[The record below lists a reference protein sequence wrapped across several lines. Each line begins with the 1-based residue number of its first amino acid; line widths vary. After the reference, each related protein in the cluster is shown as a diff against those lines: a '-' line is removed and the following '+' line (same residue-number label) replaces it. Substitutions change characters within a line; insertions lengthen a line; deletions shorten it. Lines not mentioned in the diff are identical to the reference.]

1 MIKNLDI
8 RAKILF
14 GIGVSFLA
22 AMLIIGGVVAYQF
35 YELKNNN
42 IETLSDMLLEKEKQR
57 VKNSANT
64 MAQNLSRIYQS
75 KQGQLNKEEIKK
87 LVADWNADI
96 RFGKNNY
103 FYVYNTEGNTISL
116 PPNRKLEGQ
125 SRWDLKS
132 NGQYLLREMS
142 EVAKEGGGI
151 YKYTYKNNN
160 TGEIEQKFGYIAP
173 VEGTDW
179 FVGAGSYESVINSKL
194 TVMKDEINQ
203 FAESTLFILL
213 GVFVVT
219 ALVVLGVIFKISN
232 YITTSISKV
241 LAGMKELAAGNLKNS
256 ITIEQNDELG
266 ELAATFTNTVQ
277 QQREL
282 ILKLVDSIEDLSAY
296 SEELSASAQEGNATI
311 ETTNSFVE
319 DISSNIEEISA
330 STEEVTSFA
339 QESSSKTEVGNEK
352 INKTLNS
359 IRSINQS
366 ADEALTIINSLDST
380 SEEIEK
386 IVEMI
391 TNIAEQTNLLAL
403 NAAIEAAR
411 AGEAG
416 QGFAVVAEE
425 IRELAEETND
435 ATQEISQL
443 VAETQTK
450 SNEGLKAVKKVK
462 EKARTGAE
470 VAKNTESVFEEIKEA
485 SEQTADQIE
494 QTASATQNLAQKSEQ
509 VSTSTDDIQ
518 NMSTEIS
525 NSSQELAEMA
535 QKLQSLVSE
544 FDV

>member
-1 MIKNLDI
+1 MIKNLKI

-42 IETLSDMLLEKEKQR
+42 IDTLSDMLLEKEKQR
-57 VKNSANT
+57 VTNAANT
-64 MAQNLSRIYQS
+64 MAQNLSRIYESNQDLS
-75 KQGQLNKEEIKK
+75 QKEIRK
-87 LVADWNADI
+87 LVADWNSEI

-103 FYVYNTEGNTISL
+103 FYVYNTEGETISL
-116 PPNRKLEGQ
+116 PPNRELEGK
-125 SRWDLKS
+125 SRWDLELE
-132 NGQYLLREMS
+132 GQYLLREMS
-142 EVAKEGGGI
+142 EVAKDGGGI
-151 YKYTYKNNN
+151 YTYSYKNNN
-160 TGEIEQKFGYIAP
+160 TGKIEQKFGYIAP

-179 FVGAGSYESVINSKL
+179 FVGAGSYESVINNKL
-194 TVMKDEINQ
+194 TVMKDQINK
-203 FAESTLFILL
+203 FAQTTLFILL
-213 GVFVVT
+213 GVFVVI

-232 YITTSISKV
+232 YITVSISKV
-241 LAGMKELAAGNLKNS
+241 LNGMKEMADGNLKNT
-256 ITIEQNDELG
+256 INIEQNDELG
-266 ELAATFTNTVQ
+266 ELAATFNDTIK

-296 SEELSASAQEGNATI
+296 SEELSASAEEGNATI
-311 ETTNSFVE
+311 DTTNDLVE
-319 DISSNIEEISA
+319 DISANIEEISA

-339 QESSSKTEVGNEK
+339 QESSSKTEVGNER
-352 INKTLNS
+352 ITKTLNS
-359 IRSINQS
+359 INDINQS
-366 ADEALTIINSLDST
+366 ADEALSIINELDNT
-380 SEEIEK
+380 SEEIGE

-425 IRELAEETND
+425 IRELAEETNG
-435 ATQEISQL
+435 ATQKIAKL
-443 VAETQTK
+443 VNETQDK
-450 SNEGLKAVKKVK
+450 SDRGLKAVQDVK
-462 EKARTGAE
+462 EKASTGEE
-470 VAKNTESVFEEIKEA
+470 VAKKTEEVFAEIKDA

-494 QTASATQNLAQKSEQ
+494 QTASATQDLAQKSEQ

-525 NSSQELAEMA
+525 HSSQELAEMA
-535 QKLQSLVSE
+535 QKLQGLVE
-544 FDV
+544 KFDV